1 MLHEMNE
8 FMLPELLTEEE
19 FFSAAARRK
28 GF

>member
-1 MLHEMNE
+1 MLREMNE
-8 FMLPELLTEEE
+8 FMLPKLLSEDD